1 MAQTYL
7 IIGAG
12 NMGGALLSSWL
23 NSGHI
28 NARNLA
34 ILDPKPGVEAVY
46 AIERGAK
53 HLADFDDIP
62 RNTKTVLLAV
72 KPQVFS
78 QIRRPLAEAL
88 VDNSL
93 IISIMAGI
101 TTAALKDAFP
111 GAQIVRAM
119 PNAPATLGKGMIP
132 FVADA
137 DLDAKKVAIVE
148 ALFGTNGKVIRIA
161 SNDDIN
167 AVTAV
172 SVSGPAY
179 VFHLCE
185 ALSKAAQSLGLSPDK
200 ADILAR
206 ETIIGA
212 SAMLENSDRSATDLR
227 ETETTPG
234 GKTQAALDVL
244 MNLDDGQGQLMR
256 RAVKAAVDR
265 ANDLSKE

>member
-23 NSGHI
+23 SSGHI
-28 NARNLA
+28 NTRNLA

-62 RNTKTVLLAV
+62 RNIKTVLLAV
-72 KPQVFS
+72 KPPMFT
-78 QIRRPLAEAL
+78 QIRRPLAEAIGDD
-88 VDNSL
+88 VL

-101 TTAALKDAFP
+101 TTTALKDAFP

-119 PNAPATLGKGMIP
+119 PNTPATLNKGVIA
-132 FVADA
+132 FVADP
-137 DLDAKKVAIVE
+137 DLEAKKIAAIE
-148 ALFGTNGKVIRIA
+148 TLFGTNGKVVRID
-161 SNDDIN
+161 SNAHIN

-172 SVSGPAY
+172 SVSGPSY

-185 ALSKAAQSLGLSPDK
+185 ALSTAAQSMGLPPDM

-212 SAMLENSDRSATDLR
+212 SAMLESSDRSATDLR
-227 ETETTPG
+227 EAETSPG

-265 ANDLSKE
+265 ANELSDE